1 MGWLIALGVIVA
13 LALLPLGLSLRYDDN
28 GFQMY
33 AISGLIRIPLSGK
46 QKDKGGKKKKKKEKK
61 GKNKNK
67 TGKSSAG
74 SPKKKKGGSLTDFLP
89 IAQVVLTALDDL
101 RRKLRIRRLEMKL
114 VMAADDPCDLAVN
127 YGRAWVAL
135 GNLIPRLER
144 YFVIRKRDLEVE
156 CDFEASKTL
165 ITARLDLTITIGR
178 LLYIVL
184 FHGLRAVKEF
194 INLKN
199 LRKGGAS
206 K

>member
-46 QKDKGGKKKKKKEKK
+46 QKDKGGKKEKKKVKK
-61 GKNKNK
+61 GKNKKK
-67 TGKSSAG
+67 TGKSSGG
-74 SPKKKKGGSLTDFLP
+74 SPKKKKGGSLTEFLP

-194 INLKN
+194 IYLKN

>member
-46 QKDKGGKKKKKKEKK
+46 QKDKGGKKEKKKKKK
-61 GKNKNK
+61 GKNKKK
-67 TGKSSAG
+67 TGKSSGG
-74 SPKKKKGGSLTDFLP
+74 SPKKKKGGSLTEFLP
-89 IAQVVLTALDDL
+89 IARVVLTALDDL

-178 LLYIVL
+178 
-184 FHGLRAVKEF
+184 
-194 INLKN
+194 
-199 LRKGGAS
+199 
-206 K
+206 